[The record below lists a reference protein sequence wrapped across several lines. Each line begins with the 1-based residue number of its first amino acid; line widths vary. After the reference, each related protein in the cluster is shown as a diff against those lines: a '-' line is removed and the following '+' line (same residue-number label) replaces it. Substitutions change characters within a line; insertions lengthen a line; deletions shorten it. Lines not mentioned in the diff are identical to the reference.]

1 MPTIPHSGEKPP
13 APEPPKPDAVT
24 VSPFYHSSVNEI
36 TQPNS
41 YTACSHYLTRRWKRE
56 LGPTGY
62 AILTSFRDR
71 CFFNR
76 KTGEL
81 RDVIQV
87 PVTDI
92 AEECG
97 ISEKTVRR
105 EMATN
110 RALQR
115 FVRAQRE
122 PVPDIRRGGWH
133 WGPNTYQ
140 VAMDDPIHPSDE
152 PELLEIVRRKAVEAE
167 KVPEDPLARARR
179 LAALGQSD
187 RTQNDGGQQR
197 SDNLTERRDNLT
209 GGPDKLTAA
218 PGQIDRTLK
227 SLDSSLPEKTLPDAA
242 IAAPDLLASL
252 FKDQEPDRI
261 VPLPQ
266 RWEEL
271 AEPERRPYLDR
282 ARQELLAIHAGSG
295 IAPKPKLIE
304 VRAQNLYTVAKK
316 EGDSNTTVS

>member
-1 MPTIPHSGEKPP
+1 MPTIPHSGGKPP
-13 APEPPKPDAVT
+13 APEQPTSDAVT
-24 VSPFYHSSVNEI
+24 ISPFYHSSVNEI

-92 AEECG
+92 ATECG

-105 EMATN
+105 ELATN
-110 RALQR
+110 KALQR

-122 PVPDIRRGGWH
+122 PVPDARRGGWH

-140 VAMDDPIHPSDE
+140 VAMDDPIHPVDE
-152 PELLEIVRRKAVEAE
+152 PELLEIVRRKATEAD
-167 KVPEDPLARARR
+167 KVPEDPLMRARR
-179 LAALGQSD
+179 LATLGQPD
-187 RTQNDGGQQR
+187 RTQNDGGRQR
-197 SDNLTERRDNLT
+197 SVNLSERRDNLT
-209 GGPDKLTAA
+209 GGPDKLTAT

-227 SLDSSLPEKTLPDAA
+227 SLDSSLPEKTFPDAA
-242 IAAPDLLASL
+242 TAAPDFSASL
-252 FKDQEPDRI
+252 FEDQEPNRTD
-261 VPLPQ
+261 PLPQ
-266 RWEEL
+266 RWEDL

-316 EGDSNTTVS
+316 EGDSNATVS

>member
-1 MPTIPHSGEKPP
+1 MPTIPHSGGKLP
-13 APEPPKPDAVT
+13 APEQPAPEQPAPERPTSEQPTSDAVT
-24 VSPFYHSSVNEI
+24 ISPFYHSSVNEI

-92 AEECG
+92 AAECG

-105 EMATN
+105 ELATN
-110 RALQR
+110 KALQR

-122 PVPDIRRGGWH
+122 PVPDVRRGGWH

-140 VAMDDPIHPSDE
+140 VAMDDPIHPADE
-152 PELLEIVRRKAVEAE
+152 PELLEIVRRKAVDAE

-179 LAALGQSD
+179 LATLGQSD
-187 RTQNDGGQQR
+187 RTQNDEGRQR

-209 GGPDKLTAA
+209 GGPDKLT
-218 PGQIDRTLK
+218 GLLRVL
-227 SLDSSLPEKTLPDAA
+227 TLPY
-242 IAAPDLLASL
+242 LRRL
-252 FKDQEPDRI
+252 FLTRLS
-261 VPLPQ
+261 PLPIFLLRFLKTRGRIGQ
-266 RWEEL
+266 TRFSS
-271 AEPERRPYLDR
+271 AGRISPRRSGGHISIGR
-282 ARQELLAIHAGSG
+282 GSSFWQSTSAAGLCPS
-295 IAPKPKLIE
+295 P
-304 VRAQNLYTVAKK
+304 N
-316 EGDSNTTVS
+316 